1 MPEYDNTNRGVLFK
15 NEGKKSSNFP
25 DYSGN
30 INIDGEERDIAAW
43 VRKAKKSGKIFI
55 SIKVEPPQEND
66 LVAEVEAGAVL
77 EEDIPY

>member
-15 NEGKKSSNFP
+15 NEDKKSSKAP

-30 INIDGEERDIAAW
+30 INMDGEERDISAW
-43 VRKAKKSGKIFI
+43 VRKAKKTGKIFI
-55 SIKVEPPQEND
+55 SIKVELPQENN
-66 LVAEVEAGAVL
+66 LVDEVEASAVL